1 MKGKLYL
8 IPTPIFD
15 NTLERVIP
23 KINLEILNSI
33 QYYIV
38 EDVRTAR
45 RFLVKTKISRS
56 IDELTFFVLNK
67 HTNKN
72 DLPDFLNPIT
82 RGNNVGLLSEAGIPC
97 VADPGSIIVDMAHRR
112 NIKVVPL
119 VGPSS
124 IFLALMA
131 SGLNGQNF
139 AFNGYLPINK
149 NKKIKTLKI
158 LEKRSAMENQT
169 QIFIETPYRNNHLFD
184 DIIKI
189 CNPKTK
195 LCIASELTS
204 DKEYIQTKSVDE
216 WKKSKIDLN
225 KKPTIFLLYAGSKGS

>member
-33 QYYIV
+33 KYYIV
-38 EDVRTAR
+38 EDIRTAR
-45 RFLVKTKISRS
+45 RFLAKTKIIRP
-56 IDELTFFVLNK
+56 IDELTFCVLNK
-67 HTNKN
+67 HTNKD
-72 DLPDFLNPIT
+72 DLPGFLNPIFE
-82 RGNNVGLLSEAGIPC
+82 GNNLGLLSEAGIPC

-131 SGLNGQNF
+131 AGMNGQNF
-139 AFNGYLPINK
+139 AFVGYLPINK
-149 NKKIKTLKI
+149 NKKIKTIKT
-158 LEKRSAMENQT
+158 LEKRSAIENQT
-169 QIFIETPYRNNHLFD
+169 QIFIETPYRNNHLFE
-184 DIIKI
+184 DIVNN
-189 CNPKTK
+189 CNSKTK
-195 LCIASELTS
+195 LCIAIWSFNENLC
-204 DKEYIQTKSVDE
+204 
-216 WKKSKIDLN
+216 L
-225 KKPTIFLLYAGSKGS
+225 IFNCRSFF